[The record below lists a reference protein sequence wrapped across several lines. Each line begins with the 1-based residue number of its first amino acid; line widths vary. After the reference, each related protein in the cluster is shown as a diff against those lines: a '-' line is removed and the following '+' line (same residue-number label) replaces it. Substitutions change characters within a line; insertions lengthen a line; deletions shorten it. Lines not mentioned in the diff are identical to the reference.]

1 MINKKVI
8 WYKNIWIY
16 IIILVIAIIIKL
28 SYKKTIDYFNINDY
42 LKAQNDSLS
51 QQIVVKDSIYKV
63 LEFQKAKVVVI
74 REKINTEYETKR
86 IKELKEELKNLRNI
100 KSDTLVDNDPNKLL
114 EYFNNVIK

>member
-1 MINKKVI
+1 MINKKII

-16 IIILVIAIIIKL
+16 IIIVIIGIIIKL
-28 SYKKTIDYFNINDY
+28 SYKKTIEYFNINDY

-51 QQIVVKDSIYKV
+51 RKIVIQDSIYKV
-63 LEFQKAKVVVI
+63 LDFQKAKVVII

-86 IKELKEELKNLRNI
+86 IKELKEELRNLRNA
-100 KSDTLVDNDPNKLL
+100 KTDTLPDDNPIKLL